1 MDMDQHFLVN
11 KSKIAQMMDALEI
24 GPEDR
29 VLELGAGMGTVS
41 RHVPRCRSLTLVE
54 KDAEL
59 CGYLI
64 EQFQFDPDVQI
75 ICDDARLVLPEWKAD
90 KILSCLPWDLTP
102 EILAILAVKPFSAAV
117 MCVRKGDSHYSDF
130 GQLDAQKLCILDKS
144 DFSPAQNFASEA
156 LLIRHR

>member
-59 CGYLI
+59 CEYLI

-90 KILSCLPWDLTP
+90 KILSCLPWELTP
-102 EILAILAVKPFSAAV
+102 EILSILAVTPFSAAV
-117 MCVRKGDSHYSDF
+117 MCVRKGDNHYSNF
-130 GQLDAQKLCILDKS
+130 GQLDVQKLCILDKF
-144 DFSPAQNFASEA
+144 DFSPAQSFDSEA